1 MRQRLKLSVM
11 SNFTVFQRVLATIL
25 SLKRLSAYIS
35 NFKLLKLLCGAT
47 ETIRASLPY
56 YQVFWLQPLFCFF
69 FALGRNIILQPNFI
83 TEGLHT
89 KSPL

>member
-1 MRQRLKLSVM
+1 M
-11 SNFTVFQRVLATIL
+11 SSFTVFQRVLAMIL
-25 SLKRLSAYIS
+25 SLERLSAYIS

-47 ETIRASLPY
+47 ETIRVSLPLLSSILAAA
-56 YQVFWLQPLFCFF
+56 VFCFI
-69 FALGRNIILQPNFI
+69 FALGRNIILQPNLI